1 VRMSRVLWVVILVGM
16 SAVVAKADGADPGIH
31 IDDPACAVGS
41 TPFNGSMLDVSL
53 TGTAPLANLCYT
65 GTSPLT
71 SLSILF
77 APALGE
83 SYQFFSNVFL
93 APPVFSFPPGFVNV
107 LFSGGEIDPNNGLE
121 VSATG
126 LGATEKLDIFIST
139 PEPSTVLLLLA
150 GLLPLVWYG
159 RKFRGAGSAV

>member
-1 VRMSRVLWVVILVGM
+1 MRMSRVMWVVILVGM

-31 IDDPACAVGS
+31 INDPVCAEGS
-41 TPFNGSMLDVSL
+41 TSFSGATLDVSL

-71 SLSILF
+71 SLAVLF
-77 APALGE
+77 APAPGE
-83 SYQFFSNVFL
+83 SYQFFSNVFTIQT
-93 APPVFSFPPGFVNV
+93 FSFPPGFVNV
-107 LFSGGEIDPNNGLE
+107 LFSGGEIDPNSGMT
-121 VSATG
+121 VYADG
-126 LGATEKLDIFIST
+126 LGATEKLELFIST